1 MSWVQKLNP
10 NLDNDPKHPLY
21 VYQGGK
27 ILTDWY
33 GWCLAVAAAS
43 FGAKGS
49 SYSAKTAWQSCGTKH
64 RDRNIPEYKW
74 VPLWYEGGQYGHIVI
89 GFRQGNSIT
98 IYSSPY
104 THKPTFDR
112 FDGELNW
119 ALDYVGRVYGVGSF
133 SGWSETLLDSRIIEW
148 VEDKP
153 QNQEPTENTKPSE
166 PVEDGSDTKDDN
178 TIIPEPEPIPEP
190 SDDTTDPSDKNN
202 DGKEDDMSSKE
213 PFEPAKEADQQ
224 LIGGIIEEASDCFE
238 PSKTIKLIAYLVGD
252 ALLVGAILIPDIVN
266 AIQAPTMSIWAEY
279 ISKVLIE
286 AGTCILLVFKLIK
299 KKK

>member
-1 MSWVQKLNP
+1 MSWAQKLNP

-64 RDRNIPEYKW
+64 RDRKIPEYRW
-74 VPLWYEGGQYGHIVI
+74 VPLWYEGGQYGHVVL
-89 GFRQGNSIT
+89 GFVQKGSIT

-119 ALDYVGRVYGVGSF
+119 ALDYVGKVYGVGSF

-153 QNQEPTENTKPSE
+153 QNQEPAENSTPQE
-166 PVEDGSDTKDDN
+166 PVEDNSDTKDDN
-178 TIIPEPEPIPEP
+178 TIVPEPEPIPEP
-190 SDDTTDPSDKNN
+190 SDEPTEPSDNN
-202 DGKEDDMSSKE
+202 DDKKEDDMSSKE

-279 ISKVLIE
+279 ISKVLLE

>member
-64 RDRNIPEYKW
+64 RDRNIPEYRW

-153 QNQEPTENTKPSE
+153 QNQEPAENPTPQE
-166 PVEDGSDTKDDN
+166 PVEVGSDTKDDN

-190 SDDTTDPSDKNN
+190 SDDATEPSDKND

-224 LIGGIIEEASDCFE
+224 LIGGIIEEASDFFE

-279 ISKVLIE
+279 ISKVLLE